1 MPPCNAETSLGTCP
15 RRACAD
21 THMLY
26 YMSTTVQP
34 PPSLHRAP
42 AFLSRRET
50 EASLLPSIFEWL
62 YLRSTLDEKK
72 LLSEPKTI
80 ENEESYISTNDWQRD
95 RGARRAIQVLAGCQ

>member
-1 MPPCNAETSLGTCP
+1 MAP
-15 RRACAD
+15 RGGGAQCKAQ
-21 THMLY
+21 Y
-26 YMSTTVQP
+26 QQP
-34 PPSLHRAP
+34 RELSAQREGE
-42 AFLSRRET
+42 FLSWQGRET

-62 YLRSTLDEKK
+62 YLRSTSDEKK